1 MWLTPIVSEEKYNS
15 VCGRE
20 NERTRESEWERKE
33 EADGALTT
41 NQLNT
46 TQIQN
51 TVKHQKKFRREGP
64 SSLVIPPS
72 KKPTNQPTNQPTNG
86 STDQYHEPIN
96 QSINTKIIIIIITI
110 IMYLTVHNFE
120 SESLTTTTFNSHQ
133 STNHSKNNNNNKQI

>member
-41 NQLNT
+41 NQMNT

-51 TVKHQKKFRREGP
+51 IVKHQKKFRREGP

-72 KKPTNQPTNQPTNG
+72 NQPTNQPTNG

-133 STNHSKNNNNNKQI
+133 STNHSKNNNNNNKQI